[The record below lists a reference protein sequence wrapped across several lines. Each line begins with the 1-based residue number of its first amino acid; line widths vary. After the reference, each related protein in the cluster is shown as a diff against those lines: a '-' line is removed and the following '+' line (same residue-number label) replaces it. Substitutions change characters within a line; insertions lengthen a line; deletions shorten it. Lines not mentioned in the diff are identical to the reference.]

1 LLAVDPDPSRERSV
15 ADVLAL
21 LGERASASRRD
32 QLGPRYGIHAD
43 HALGVAMADMK
54 VVAREVG
61 PNHDLAEG
69 LWASGVYEARIVASM
84 VDEPAKVT
92 PGQMDRWCADFD
104 NWAICDTVCFK
115 LFDRA
120 PDAWAML
127 APWAGRPETFVK
139 RGAFALLWSLA
150 LHDKNAT
157 DDAFVLA
164 LELAER
170 ESSDERRMVT
180 KGISMALKAVGT
192 RNAALRD
199 VTLEAALRMAEGP
212 SGPARSIGRN
222 TLRELGKSS

>member
-1 LLAVDPDPSRERSV
+1 VDPEPSV

-21 LGERASASRRD
+21 LGERASVVRRD

-43 HALGVAMADMK
+43 HALGVAMGDLKA
-54 VVAREVG
+54 VAREVG
-61 PNHDLAEG
+61 PSHDLAEG

-92 PGQMDRWCADFD
+92 RGQMDRWCADFD

-120 PDAWAML
+120 PDAWAMV

-150 LHDKNAT
+150 LHDRNAT
-157 DDAFVLA
+157 DDAFVSA

-199 VTLEAALRMAEGP
+199 VTLEAALRMAERP
-212 SGPARSIGRN
+212 SGPARSIGRKA
-222 TLRELGKSS
+222 LRELRHEG